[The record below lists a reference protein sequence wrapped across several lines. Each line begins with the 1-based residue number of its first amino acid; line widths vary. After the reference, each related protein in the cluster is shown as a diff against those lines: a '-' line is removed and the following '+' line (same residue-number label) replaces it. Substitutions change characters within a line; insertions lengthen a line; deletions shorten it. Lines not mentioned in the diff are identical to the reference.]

1 MNIANLRGWR
11 AAAMPH
17 NISLTNAAR
26 GTAQQ
31 VQATRKLVEYAQ
43 KNGRSAVEYSTTT
56 TCRERERERDRH
68 RQRLRQRQIDREV
81 GQTWI
86 GSCSD
91 WYDLSRSVKTV
102 TSTPCKA
109 IGRPTVNRKSYRY
122 EYDDAR
128 PCTQYTHRP
137 SPPTVTNTLTR
148 TQTLTHACTCA
159 QKKNDQ

>member
-56 TCRERERERDRH
+56 TCRERERER
-68 RQRLRQRQIDREV
+68 Q
-81 GQTWI
+81 
-86 GSCSD
+86 
-91 WYDLSRSVKTV
+91 
-102 TSTPCKA
+102 
-109 IGRPTVNRKSYRY
+109 
-122 EYDDAR
+122 
-128 PCTQYTHRP
+128 
-137 SPPTVTNTLTR
+137 
-148 TQTLTHACTCA
+148 TQTETETET
-159 QKKNDQ
+159 DR